1 MHFATL
7 VDYMQFSKVQEFK
20 KKLTRTDVGCNSIS
34 RSFLTERV
42 ELSYEGLDLT
52 LGVGEAENSEDVDE
66 EVRLDHAAVAALV
79 VAAERLPVL

>member
-1 MHFATL
+1 MS
-7 VDYMQFSKVQEFK
+7 VVIY
-20 KKLTRTDVGCNSIS
+20 IS

-66 EVRLDHAAVAALV
+66 EVGLDYPAVATLV